1 MALRQAEQSTVMR
14 NADDGAVSS
23 FAEPDA
29 MWIPKHAVFRPYS
42 FGMPI
47 KLTVRYTCRHLY
59 VENLRCL
66 YCTIQI
72 TNNKL

>member
-1 MALRQAEQSTVMR
+1 MALLQAEQSTVMR
-14 NADDGAVSS
+14 NADDRPVSS

-29 MWIPKHAVFRPYS
+29 TWVTKDSVFRRYS
-42 FGMPI
+42 LGMPI

-72 TNNKL
+72 TNSK